1 MASAKAEEGQDRQNH
16 NNQADKIDKT
26 VHGFLPA
33 PATIFLSDNFP
44 KPAKF
49 LAPTGKVATV
59 EERDGHLMP
68 YVL

>member
-26 VHGFLPA
+26 VHGFLRA
-33 PATIFLSDNFP
+33 AATIFLSDNFP

-49 LAPTGKVATV
+49 LAPTGKSGNGGAPRSSHVV
-59 EERDGHLMP
+59 D
-68 YVL
+68 VL